1 MIAAVFFCQ
10 PAGQLIA
17 VLVAFAATA
26 GFRSHIAG
34 IVDAPSCSVFAV
46 DSAGIACARSV
57 DRAWRLLAGLGCVP
71 AAVAMVFRLTIPESV
86 GNSLIPKELQIGA
99 QPDKLLRSIIFW
111 TSRTTATKVCT
122 PKSTLLHTTN
132 LTT

>member
-26 GFRSHIAG
+26 GFRTYIAG
-34 IVDAPSCSVFAV
+34 IVDAPSCSVFTV
-46 DSAGIACARSV
+46 SSAGIACARSV
-57 DRAWRLLAGLGCVP
+57 DRAWRLVAGLGCVP

-86 GNSLIPKELQIGA
+86 G
-99 QPDKLLRSIIFW
+99 LLSSSRSF
-111 TSRTTATKVCT
+111 R
-122 PKSTLLHTTN
+122 P
-132 LTT
+132 

>member
-26 GFRSHIAG
+26 GFRRHIAG

-46 DSAGIACARSV
+46 GSAGIACARSV

-86 GNSLIPKELQIGA
+86 GHSSIPKEFRTRKN
-99 QPDKLLRSIIFW
+99 PKVRKLRVIFF
-111 TSRTTATKVCT
+111 SG
-122 PKSTLLHTTN
+122 LLH
-132 LTT
+132 LGYQE